1 MKKLFCLFACLSLV
15 FSPVVQTAVQAENTA
30 KQVNQISDIALG
42 SEGTLKGRA
51 VDGQG
56 TPLNAAKVTV
66 SRNSQ
71 VVATVVT
78 AEDGSFA
85 VTGLSTGVYDLRA
98 GQGGGTLRAWDAT
111 AAPPSAK
118 KDVLIVSGP
127 VSRAQ
132 SGLFVDPAQTITLG
146 LALTGTVLGAVA
158 LSDSGQIIYVSG
170 N

>member
-15 FSPVVQTAVQAENTA
+15 FSPVVQTVAQAQNAA
-30 KQVNQISDIALG
+30 KQVNQINDIALG
-42 SEGTLKGRA
+42 SAGTLKGRA

-71 VVATVVT
+71 VVATAVT
-78 AEDGSFA
+78 EEDGSFA
-85 VTGLSTGVYDLRA
+85 VTGLTTGVYDLQA
-98 GQGGGTLRAWDAT
+98 GQGRGTLRAWDAN

-118 KDVLIVSGP
+118 KDVLIVSGAT
-127 VSRAQ
+127 SRAQ
-132 SGLFVDPAQTITLG
+132 SGLFVDPTQTITLG
-146 LALTGTVLGAVA
+146 LAITGTVLGAVA
-158 LSDSGQIIYVSG
+158 LSESGDIIFVSG